1 MSRLIDGGT
10 AIDVIRRAAIP
21 FTGSDHELDGLIE
34 MIGDARLAL
43 IGEAS
48 HGTHEFY
55 RLRFDLTK
63 RLIEER
69 GFTAV
74 AVEADWPDAYRVN
87 TYVLGSGE
95 DRSAE
100 EALSGF
106 RRFPAWM
113 WRNEVVVEFAEW
125 LREHNAGLSGDAIAA
140 GFYGIDL
147 YSLNASIEAV
157 IAYLDRVDPEAAQR
171 ARDRYSCFEH
181 FSGDTD
187 TYGYLT
193 GVGAAE
199 PCEDAVVEQLVDLRR
214 RTADVAQ
221 QDGRIAEDAA
231 FYAEQNARLVKNAE
245 EYYRSMFRGRVSSWN
260 LRDRHMVETL
270 HELVAHRER
279 QGQRPKVVV
288 WAHNSHLGDAR
299 ATEMGDNG
307 EWNVGQLLREAHGN
321 DAVLIGF
328 TTHTGTV
335 TAASDWGG
343 TAQTKQVVPSLPGS
357 YERLFHD
364 TGIGMFWLNL
374 RDNRQVAEVL
384 RQPRLERA
392 IGVIY
397 RPETERVSHY
407 FEARLADQFDAM
419 IHIDETTAV
428 QPVEHLAPLPEHD
441 LPATFPDDIP
451 PD

>member
-1 MSRLIDGGT
+1 MSRLTDGGT
-10 AIDVIRRAAIP
+10 AVDAIRQAAIP
-21 FTGSDHELDGLIE
+21 LIGGDGDLDGLVDL
-34 MIGDARLAL
+34 IGEARFAL

-55 RLRFDLTK
+55 RLRADLTK
-63 RLIEER
+63 RLIAER
-69 GFTAV
+69 GFTTV
-74 AVEADWPDAYRVN
+74 AVEADWPDAYQVN
-87 TYVLGSGE
+87 NYVRNVGT

-125 LREHNAGLSGDAIAA
+125 LREYNARLPRAAVAA

-147 YSLNASIEAV
+147 YSLNTSIEAV
-157 IAYLDRVDPEAAQR
+157 IEYLDRVDPDAAQR
-171 ARDRYSCFEH
+171 ARDRYSCFEF
-181 FSGDTD
+181 FSRDTD

-193 GVGAAE
+193 SLGAAE
-199 PCEDAVVEQLVDLRR
+199 PCEDEVVEQLVDLQR
-214 RTADVAQ
+214 RTAEVAS
-221 QDGRIAEDAA
+221 QDGHIAEDAA

-245 EYYRSMFRGRVSSWN
+245 AYYRSMFRGRVSSWN

-270 HELVAHRER
+270 HELVAHHER
-279 QGQRPKVVV
+279 QGRQPKVVV

-299 ATEMGDNG
+299 ATEMGDGG
-307 EWNVGQLLREAHGN
+307 EWNVGQLVREAHGD

-328 TTHTGTV
+328 STHTGTV
-335 TAASDWGG
+335 TAATDWGG
-343 TAQTKQVVPSLPGS
+343 HSQTKQVVPSLPDS

-364 TGIGMFWLNL
+364 TGIERFWLNL
-374 RDNRQVAEVL
+374 RDDDRLAGIL

-397 RPETERVSHY
+397 RSETERVSHY
-407 FEARLADQFDAM
+407 FQARLASQFDAV

-428 QPVEHLAPLPEHD
+428 RPVERLAPLPEHD
-441 LPATFPDDIP
+441 LPATFPDDVP
-451 PD
+451 PA

>member
-1 MSRLIDGGT
+1 MNRLTDGGT
-10 AIDVIRRAAIP
+10 AVDIIRQAAIP
-21 FTGSDHELDGLIE
+21 LQGSADDLDGLIE
-34 MIGDARLAL
+34 MIGNARFAL

-55 RLRFDLTK
+55 RRRADLTQ
-63 RLIEER
+63 RLISEK
-69 GFTAV
+69 GFTTV

-87 TYVLGSGE
+87 NYVRGVGN

-113 WRNEVVVEFAEW
+113 WRNQVVVEFSEW
-125 LREHNAGLSGDAIAA
+125 LREHNERRLRDTVAA

-147 YSLNASIEAV
+147 YSLNTSIEAV
-157 IAYLDRVDPEAAQR
+157 IEYLDQVDPEAAQR

-181 FSGDTD
+181 VSRDTD

-193 GVGAAE
+193 SVGAAE
-199 PCEDAVVEQLVDLRR
+199 PCEDAVVEQLIDLQR
-214 RTADVAQ
+214 RTAAVARR
-221 QDGRIAEDAA
+221 DGQLDEDAA

-270 HELVAHRER
+270 HELVAYDER
-279 QGQRPKVVV
+279 RGRQPKVVV

-299 ATEMGDNG
+299 ATEMGDSG
-307 EWNVGQLLREAHGN
+307 EWNVGQLVREAYGS

-328 TTHTGTV
+328 STHTGTV
-335 TAASDWGG
+335 TAATDWGSDAR
-343 TAQTKQVVPSLPGS
+343 TRQVVASLPES
-357 YERLFHD
+357 YERLLHE
-364 TGIGMFWLNL
+364 TGIDQFWLNL
-374 RDNRQVAEVL
+374 RDDQRVAELL
-384 RQPRLERA
+384 REPRLERA

-407 FEARLADQFDAM
+407 FQARLSDQFDAV
-419 IHIDETTAV
+419 IHIDTTTAV
-428 QPVEHLAPLPEHD
+428 QPIERLAPLPEHD
-441 LPATFPDDIP
+441 LPATFPDDLP
-451 PD
+451 PT

>member
-1 MSRLIDGGT
+1 
-10 AIDVIRRAAIP
+10 
-21 FTGSDHELDGLIE
+21 
-34 MIGDARLAL
+34 
-43 IGEAS
+43 
-48 HGTHEFY
+48 
-55 RLRFDLTK
+55 
-63 RLIEER
+63 
-69 GFTAV
+69 
-74 AVEADWPDAYRVN
+74 
-87 TYVLGSGE
+87 
-95 DRSAE
+95 
-100 EALSGF
+100 
-106 RRFPAWM
+106 
-113 WRNEVVVEFAEW
+113 
-125 LREHNAGLSGDAIAA
+125 
-140 GFYGIDL
+140 
-147 YSLNASIEAV
+147 
-157 IAYLDRVDPEAAQR
+157 
-171 ARDRYSCFEH
+171 
-181 FSGDTD
+181 
-187 TYGYLT
+187 
-193 GVGAAE
+193 
-199 PCEDAVVEQLVDLRR
+199 
-214 RTADVAQ
+214 
-221 QDGRIAEDAA
+221 
-231 FYAEQNARLVKNAE
+231 
-245 EYYRSMFRGRVSSWN
+245 
-260 LRDRHMVETL
+260 MVETL

-299 ATEMGDNG
+299 ATEMGDSG

-428 QPVEHLAPLPEHD
+428 QPVERLAPLPEHD
-441 LPATFPDDIP
+441 LPATFPDDVP

>member
-1 MSRLIDGGT
+1 MDRRTDGGT
-10 AIDVIRRAAIP
+10 VLDAIRGGATP
-21 FTGSDHELDGLIE
+21 LTGDDRDLDGLLAV
-34 MIGDARLAL
+34 IGDARYVL

-55 RLRFDLTK
+55 RLRADLTK

-87 TYVLGSGE
+87 NYVRGVGD

-113 WRNEVVVEFAEW
+113 WRNEVVVEFVGW
-125 LREHNAGLSGDAIAA
+125 LRQRNANRAPNTLAA

-157 IAYLDRVDPEAAQR
+157 IEYLDRVDPEAARR
-171 ARDRYSCFEH
+171 ARDRYGCFEE
-181 FSGDTD
+181 FSRDTD

-193 GVGAAE
+193 SVGAAE
-199 PCEDAVVEQLVDLRR
+199 PCEDAVVAQLVDLQRR
-214 RTADVAQ
+214 SAEIASL
-221 QDGRIAEDAA
+221 DGRVAEDAA
-231 FYAEQNARLVKNAE
+231 FYAEQNARLVRNAE

-270 HELVAHRER
+270 DELVAHHRR
-279 QGQRPKVVV
+279 QGLEPKVVV

-299 ATEMGDNG
+299 ATEMGDSG
-307 EWNVGQLLREAHGN
+307 EWNVGQLVRQAHG
-321 DAVLIGF
+321 DDTILIGF

-343 TAQTKQVVPSLPGS
+343 NAETKRVVPSLRDS

-364 TGIGMFWLNL
+364 TGIDRFWLNL
-374 RDNRQVAEVL
+374 RDNELISSHL

-397 RPETERVSHY
+397 RPDTERVSHY
-407 FEARLADQFDAM
+407 FRTSLPDQFDAL
-419 IHIDETTAV
+419 IHLDETTAL
-428 QPVEHLAPLPEHD
+428 QPVERLAPLPEHE
-441 LPATFPDDIP
+441 LPATFPSDVP
-451 PD
+451 T